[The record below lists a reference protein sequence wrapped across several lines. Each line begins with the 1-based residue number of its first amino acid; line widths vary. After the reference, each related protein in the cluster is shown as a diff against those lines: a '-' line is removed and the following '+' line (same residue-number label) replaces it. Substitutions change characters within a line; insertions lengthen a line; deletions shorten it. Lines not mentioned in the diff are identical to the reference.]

1 MWSLDKQNFS
11 KKHVDINDKYA
22 RNKEHRKIFLCYI
35 CHLLTKYI
43 VILCLHFW
51 QWWRPCVALYPMIL
65 KKKRKS
71 KLQGALTRRE
81 AILGEARIL
90 GFRKVRLMM
99 KLDKTKKR
107 SKIMQIGKCLK
118 FDPNPS
124 ESIMVVGTPIQLCPI
139 SNWRKGIKNIKSKSG
154 WCQARQLKTKV
165 IRVMLA

>member
-1 MWSLDKQNFS
+1 
-11 KKHVDINDKYA
+11 
-22 RNKEHRKIFLCYI
+22 
-35 CHLLTKYI
+35 
-43 VILCLHFW
+43 
-51 QWWRPCVALYPMIL
+51 MIL

-81 AILGEARIL
+81 AILGEARML

-124 ESIMVVGTPIQLCPI
+124 ESIMVVGTPIQLCPM
-139 SNWRKGIKNIKSKSG
+139 SNWRKGIKNLPSKVNQG
-154 WCQARQLKTKV
+154 DVRHGK
-165 IRVMLA
+165 